1 MEYRSFRDLYFLW
14 VHFYFMKLTYIY
26 VKQSPLGLLY
36 LGKTEQDPFKYK
48 GSGKEWKQHLIENNI
63 SSDQIKTYILHK
75 TDCRED
81 LELICRIYSDLFN
94 VAKSDKW
101 ANMKKEIG
109 DGGTDKG
116 HLKGIKKPEFS
127 IRMSGAG
134 NPRYNKPFTKET
146 IEKMRL
152 AQKGK
157 RLGSLSPSAVKVNQ
171 YTLDG
176 QFIKTWNS
184 IIEAE
189 RALGVIHQHISKVCK
204 GIRKQTGGYKWSYAT

>member
-75 TDCRED
+75 TIDRQN

-94 VAKSDKW
+94 VAKSNKW

-116 HLKGIKKPEFS
+116 HLKGIKKPDHS
-127 IRMSGAG
+127 KRMTGSG
-134 NPRYNKPFTKET
+134 NPRYNKPFSEQTINKMKEV
-146 IEKMRL
+146 
-152 AQKGK
+152 QKGK
-157 RLGSLSPSAVKVNQ
+157 HLGSLSSSAVKVNQ

-176 QFIKTWNS
+176 EFIKRWDS

-189 RALGVIHQHISKVCK
+189 RSLGVIHQHISKVCK
-204 GIRKQTGGYKWSYAT
+204 GIRNQTGGYKWSYAT

>member
-1 MEYRSFRDLYFLW
+1 MR
-14 VHFYFMKLTYIY
+14 LTYIY
-26 VKQSPLGLLY
+26 VKQSHLGLLY

-48 GSGKEWKQHLIENNI
+48 GSGKEWKKHLIENNI
-63 SSDQIKTYILHK
+63 SADQIRTYILHK
-75 TDCRED
+75 TECKQD
-81 LELICRIYSDLFN
+81 LEHICRIYSDLFN
-94 VAKSDKW
+94 VAKSKEW

-134 NPRYNKPFTKET
+134 NPRYNKPITKET

-157 RLGSLSPSAVKVNQ
+157 RLGSFSQSAVKVNQ

-184 IIEAE
+184 IIDVE
-189 RALGVIHQHISKVCK
+189 RTLGVIHQHISKVCK
-204 GIRKQTGGYKWSYAT
+204 GQRNQTGGYKWSYA